1 MSQQQAQ
8 KLAFTLLWG
17 AASLT
22 VLILTVILGY
32 ILVQGLPQVSWE
44 FLTEEPTEM
53 GRSGGIF
60 SSIVG
65 TLYFVAASLILA
77 APLGIGAGIYL
88 AEYTHDG
95 WFTSLVRF
103 GIDALAAVP
112 SIVFGL
118 FGYALFVVAL
128 KPVTHGWSILSGAFT
143 AACMVLPTLIR
154 TSEEALRA
162 VPQEYREGSLALGA
176 TRWQT
181 VVRVVLPA
189 AAPGILT
196 GVILSIGR
204 VVGETAALLLT
215 LGGSLRLPRSIF
227 EPARTM
233 AIHLYLVAMEVGAMD
248 KAFGTAAVLV
258 ITVLGVNLLA
268 TWLTRCHLMRLLR

>member
-1 MSQQQAQ
+1 MKQQQVE
-8 KLAFTLLWG
+8 KRAFALLWG

-22 VLILTVILGY
+22 VLILLVILGY
-32 ILVQGLPQVSWE
+32 ILVQGLPHVNWE
-44 FLTEEPTEM
+44 FLTTEPAEM
-53 GRSGGIF
+53 GQSGGIF
-60 SSIVG
+60 SSIIG
-65 TLYFVAASLILA
+65 TIYFVAVSLIVA

-88 AEYTHDG
+88 AEYTRAS
-95 WFTSLVRF
+95 WFTGVVRF

-118 FGYALFVVAL
+118 FGFAFFVVLL
-128 KPVTHGWSILSGAFT
+128 KPLTHGWSIVSGALT

-154 TSEEALRA
+154 TAEEALRA

-181 VVRVVLPA
+181 IVRVVLPT

-258 ITVLGVNLLA
+258 LTVLVVNLAA
-268 TWLTRCHLMRLLR
+268 TWLTRRYFMRLVR